1 MNNNILYI
9 SIFDTNNYYDC
20 FGLLSQFKDNMLC
33 LFSSDELYHLC
44 QPKIS
49 SYGAKCRII
58 RDFNLSLWNII
69 KDYNNKYNA
78 FGLIHNTKTIYY
90 ENNSPILVKN
100 KILQIY
106 DSDSLLLS
114 FYDNQLLIN
123 LHKTN
128 INIQDLLL
136 NNCIL
141 NQDVEKIKN
150 HYYKT
155 YIHKTEN
162 NTVINEKNF
171 ENVYE
176 NDLCAFVTIEKLNG
190 VNKSAVFINKRN
202 MKAYHID
209 SLLAGNVLNL
219 TQNSFVVDWQINNES
234 VYCAY

>member
-20 FGLLSQFKDNMLC
+20 FGLSSQLKNNIVC

-49 SYGAKCRII
+49 LCGAKCRVI
-58 RDFNLSLWNII
+58 RDFNLSLWNIVKEYSNI
-69 KDYNNKYNA
+69 YNV
-78 FGLIHNTKTIYY
+78 FGLIHNTKLIHY
-90 ENNSPILVKN
+90 ENNYPILVKD

-106 DSDSLLLS
+106 DGDSLLLS
-114 FYDNQLLIN
+114 LYDNQSLIN

-128 INIQDLLL
+128 INIESLI
-136 NNCIL
+136 NNSEQ
-141 NQDVEKIKN
+141 NQNIEKIKH

-155 YIHKTEN
+155 YLNKDHATIAAKTN
-162 NTVINEKNF
+162 FKNI
-171 ENVYE
+171 YE
-176 NDLCAFVTIEKLNG
+176 DDLCVLVTVEKLN
-190 VNKSAVFINKRN
+190 NIDKSAVFINKRN
-202 MKAYHID
+202 MKAYHVD

-219 TQNSFVVDWQINNES
+219 TQNSFIVDWQINNES